1 MHDIMNKP
9 FPPCILP
16 HGLLLAAA
24 VALSSTAFAAAGADA
39 PWTPLFDGKSLAGF
53 IQRNGT
59 ATYRAEDG
67 CLVGRSH
74 EGSPNSFLCTQKGY
88 SDFEL
93 KFEVLVD
100 DELNS
105 GVQIRSASKA
115 DFNNFRV
122 HGPQVEIAV
131 NGSAGCVYGEALDG
145 GWLSGPTED
154 PVKRGAFK
162 RGQWNQYHVKAVGDH
177 IQTWVNG
184 VPIVDFEETR
194 SGMKQGFLG
203 FQVHGIRQGDGP
215 YEVRWRHISI
225 RDLSR
230 R

>member
-1 MHDIMNKP
+1 MKKP
-9 FPPCILP
+9 LKPLR
-16 HGLLLAAA
+16 HGLLLACVA
-24 VALSSTAFAAAGADA
+24 ALSAVSLHAAQADA
-39 PWTPLFDGKSLAGF
+39 PWTPLFDGKSLDAF

-59 ATYRAEDG
+59 AAYRVEDG
-67 CLVGRSH
+67 CMVGRTN
-74 EGSPNSFLCTQKGY
+74 EGSPNSFLCTKQEY

-93 KFEVLVD
+93 RFEVLVD

-115 DFNNFRV
+115 DYNNFRV

-131 NGSAGCVYGEALDG
+131 NGSAGCVYGEALEG
-145 GWLSGPTED
+145 GWISGPTED

-162 RGQWNQYHVKAVGDH
+162 RGQWNEYHVKAVGNR

-194 SGMKQGFLG
+194 SGMKQGFIG
-203 FQVHGIRQGDGP
+203 FQVHGIRRGTGP
-215 YEVRWRHISI
+215 YEVRWRNISI
-225 RDLSR
+225 RDLSGN
-230 R
+230 